1 MIFLLI
7 ILDQISKY
15 IACTTKLNFDILG
28 DFLRIEYVQNTG
40 TIFGLFENSNY
51 VFLSIAI
58 ILCILIA
65 IYMRK
70 NIEKKSFKE
79 KTFLLILAG
88 GIGNIIDRIVRGYV
102 VDFISLKWVGI
113 FNFSD
118 AYIVIGVFLIIILEI
133 KEMVLKKD
141 FKQDGGT
148 KNSGE

>member
-7 ILDQISKY
+7 ILDQIAKH
-15 IACTTKLNFDILG
+15 IAYAVKPDFSILG
-28 DFLRIEYVQNTG
+28 DFLRIQYIQNTG

-51 VFLSIAI
+51 IFL
-58 ILCILIA
+58 ILAFVLCVLIA
-65 IYMRK
+65 VYMRK

-79 KTFLLILAG
+79 KAFLLILAG
-88 GIGNIIDRIVRGYV
+88 GIGNIIDRVIRGYV
-102 VDFISLKWVGI
+102 VDFISLKWIGI

-133 KEMVLKKD
+133 KEMMLKKD

-148 KNSGE
+148 EK